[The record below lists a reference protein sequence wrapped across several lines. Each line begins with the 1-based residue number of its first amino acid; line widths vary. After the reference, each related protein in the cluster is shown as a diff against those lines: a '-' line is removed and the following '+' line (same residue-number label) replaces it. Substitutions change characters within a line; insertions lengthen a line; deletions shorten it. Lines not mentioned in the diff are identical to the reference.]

1 MPLTSFYS
9 ALTGLSNNAQAIS
22 VIGNNL
28 ANMNTTAFKSSK
40 SSFAELIGALG
51 DVGTN
56 GNPIQVGLGS
66 TIAGVTPTLTQGS
79 IAYTGRSGDAAING
93 TGFFVVE
100 TPGGGQGFT
109 RAGNF
114 SFSPTGEFIS
124 SDGYRVLGYGATNG
138 VVDTSGTLVPIVV
151 SGSNS
156 LAPNATTDF
165 SITANLDADTPAADT
180 FATGVQIYDSL
191 GGSHLVT
198 VTFTRTAAGWDWAAT
213 IPAVDTGGVAGD
225 PPTQVGNGSI
235 TFDENGVLTPP
246 AAVPTLTIAG
256 LANGA
261 ADMTVNFNMVDP
273 SGVGLLTGYAAT
285 SATTATTQNGYSA
298 GQLRGF
304 SIDSKGIITGV
315 YDNGLSQALA
325 QLALASFPNAEG
337 LQKYKGNTFVAIG
350 SSGEPSIGAA
360 GAGGRGTISGSA
372 LEQSNVDIATEFTGL
387 IVAQRGYQASSRV
400 ITTTDEL
407 YQDAINIKR

>member
-28 ANMNTTAFKSSK
+28 ANMNTTAFKASK

-93 TGFFVVE
+93 TGYFVVE

-138 VVDTSGTLVPIVV
+138 VVNTSGTLVPIVV

-156 LAPNATTDF
+156 LAPNPTTDI
-165 SITANLDADTPAADT
+165 SITANLDADTAVDDT
-180 FATGVQIYDSL
+180 FSTGIQIYDSL

-198 VTFTRTAAGWDWAAT
+198 VTFTRTAAGWDWDAT
-213 IPAVDTGGVAGD
+213 IPGADTGAAA
-225 PPTQVGNGSI
+225 PTSVGTGSI

-246 AAVPTLTIAG
+246 AATPTLSIAG
-256 LANGA
+256 LVNGA
-261 ADMTVNFNMVDP
+261 ADMTVNFNMVDDN
-273 SGVGLLTGYAAT
+273 GVGRLTGYAAT
-285 SATTATTQNGYSA
+285 SATTATTQNGYSS

-315 YDNGLSQALA
+315 YDNGLSQPLA
-325 QLALASFPNAEG
+325 QLALASFPNPEG
-337 LQKYKGNTFVAIG
+337 LQKYKGNTFAAIT
-350 SSGEPSIGAA
+350 SSGEPSIGTA